1 MLYTKSKDFMK
12 NMIKN
17 LDMSMN
23 VCTFVVLQDD
33 DCIRYAGQAVNLLN
47 LVIGHFLCPKVKYWR
62 LPIRKIHICSRSEY
76 NHLVAAY
83 MATAFLLPFLNHFK
97 CYKMESL
104 VFNGENGQ
112 VLTNSLLVAEKF
124 GKDHKH
130 VLFSIREL
138 IKGLAQNLAD
148 LMFVES
154 TYTNQQNGQD
164 YPMFV
169 MNRDGFTLLAMG
181 FTGTKALQ
189 FKMEFLDAFKKMESL
204 LNSDDYILMRSQQIL
219 QKRVEAAEQRVKALE
234 ADNASKEET
243 ISIQAEKIKESA
255 PKVKIYN
262 EYISSTGT
270 YTATQLAKEYGW
282 GAETLNRKLK
292 EMGIQY
298 KQNGQ
303 WLLYSRYDG
312 KNYTKSIP
320 RTYTKSDGTIGTQM
334 QTVWTSQGREFIHS
348 LFKM

>member
-1 MLYTKSKDFMK
+1 M
-12 NMIKN
+12 
-17 LDMSMN
+17 
-23 VCTFVVLQDD
+23 QE
-33 DCIRYAGQAVNLLN
+33 
-47 LVIGHFLCPKVKYWR
+47 LVIQNSNGSDVTTSLIVAQVFGKNHKDVLRDIEK
-62 LPIRKIHICSRSEY
+62 LSCSEDFRVRNFAHTPY
-76 NHLVAAY
+76 TH
-83 MATAFLLPFLNHFK
+83 PQ
-97 CYKMESL
+97 
-104 VFNGENGQ
+104 NGQ
-112 VLTNSLLVAEKF
+112 VYHYYEMTK
-124 GKDHKH
+124 
-130 VLFSIREL
+130 
-138 IKGLAQNLAD
+138 
-148 LMFVES
+148 
-154 TYTNQQNGQD
+154 
-164 YPMFV
+164 
-169 MNRDGFTLLAMG
+169 DGFSFLVMG
-181 FTGTKALQ
+181 YTGTKAAE
-189 FKMEFLDAFKKMESL
+189 FKEKFISEFNKREMMLKD
-204 LNSDDYILMRSQQIL
+204 DDYILMRSQQIL

>member
-1 MLYTKSKDFMK
+1 M
-12 NMIKN
+12 
-17 LDMSMN
+17 
-23 VCTFVVLQDD
+23 QE
-33 DCIRYAGQAVNLLN
+33 
-47 LVIGHFLCPKVKYWR
+47 LVIQNSNGSDVTTSLIVAQVFGKNHKDVLRDIEK
-62 LPIRKIHICSRSEY
+62 LSCSEDFRVRNFAHTPY
-76 NHLVAAY
+76 TH
-83 MATAFLLPFLNHFK
+83 PQ
-97 CYKMESL
+97 
-104 VFNGENGQ
+104 NGQ
-112 VLTNSLLVAEKF
+112 VYHYYEMTK
-124 GKDHKH
+124 
-130 VLFSIREL
+130 
-138 IKGLAQNLAD
+138 
-148 LMFVES
+148 
-154 TYTNQQNGQD
+154 
-164 YPMFV
+164 
-169 MNRDGFTLLAMG
+169 DGFSFLVMG
-181 FTGTKALQ
+181 YTGTKAAE
-189 FKMEFLDAFKKMESL
+189 FKEKFISEFNKREMMLKD
-204 LNSDDYILMRSQQIL
+204 DDYILMRSQQIL

-234 ADNASKEET
+234 TDNASKEET

-255 PKVKIYN
+255 PKVKVYN